1 MLAVINKYKTMK
13 KTLFSILLFVSGSIF
28 GQNNNLDFLKS
39 PIHKGDPTIEEAVKW
54 LDQNIKKNITK
65 GDISKQCCRMDYELS
80 GGRLLIDNKEYFI
93 PCRAPF
99 NFNYIENQN
108 AISFKISTIGCGG
121 CCSCCVGDV
130 EQTGT
135 VTLLLSNLT
144 KYAHVENNKIEF
156 NSWNNKQRGI
166 DYSNYDL
173 GVIIW
178 DNNYDF
184 CSGSSIKT
192 FNKISFPLK
201 DLESSFEM
209 QFETAIRFIG
219 EKCSAEGA
227 KCRDFGAC
235 LASNTKVLIDKSKS
249 ISINLLKKGDKI
261 LTYDLVKK
269 VVEETEIE
277 SVDSVY
283 HKNMVKLIFSND
295 TITCTKD
302 HPFYIENKGWCSLYP
317 QKTLN
322 NYSNYS
328 KVVKIQKN
336 DLFIFRNGVE
346 IAANKLIDIIDL
358 KDDYGQMTYTITRLK
373 KGNSYFANGILT
385 GVEHLKNEIIGQSK

>member
-1 MLAVINKYKTMK
+1 MK
-13 KTLFSILLFVSGSIF
+13 KILFSILLFVSGSIF
-28 GQNNNLDFLKS
+28 GQNSNLNFLKS
-39 PIHKGDPTIEEAVKW
+39 PIDKGDPTIDEAVKW

-93 PCRAPF
+93 PCWAPF
-99 NFNYIENQN
+99 NLNYIENQN

-121 CCSCCVGDV
+121 CCSCCIGDV

-135 VTLLLSNLT
+135 VTLLLSNLK
-144 KYAHVENNKIEF
+144 KYSHVRNNEIEF
-156 NSWNNKQRGI
+156 KSWNNEKRGI

-178 DNNYDF
+178 DNNYDL

-192 FNKISFPLK
+192 FNQITFPLK
-201 DLESSFEM
+201 DLNSALEM
-209 QFETAIRFIG
+209 QFETAICFIG

-235 LASNTKVLIDKSKS
+235 LAANTKVLINESKS
-249 ISINLLKKGDKI
+249 TTINLLKKGDKI
-261 LTYDLVKK
+261 LTYDLLKK

-277 SVDSVY
+277 RVDSVY
-283 HKNMVKLIFSND
+283 HKNLVKLIFSND

-302 HPFYIENKGWCSLYP
+302 HPFYIENKGWCSLEP

-322 NYSNYS
+322 NYSNYP
-328 KVVKIQKN
+328 KVYKFNKN
-336 DLFIFRNGVE
+336 DWFIFKNGKDIIV
-346 IAANKLIDIIDL
+346 NKLIDIVDL
-358 KDDYGQMTYTITRLK
+358 KNDYGQMTYTITKLK
-373 KGNSYFANGILT
+373 KGNTYFANGILT
-385 GVEHLKNEIIGQSK
+385 GVEYFKNEIIVQSK